1 MSIGETSIQHSWMC
15 EACGHLVP
23 VTDPDLA
30 ERREKAKCDRCG
42 HDFIGLKNKSLSMS
56 LAFSLTA
63 LVLYVPANLLPFMT
77 MELYGIRNS
86 ATIWQGV
93 VQLAE
98 SGSWFIALVV
108 VVASIVVPL
117 IKLLVLFFLALKS
130 KTERQR
136 VLKTRMYHWIEALGR
151 WSMLD
156 IYLLAVLVAIMK
168 LGPWTT
174 VEPEPGAL
182 LFALVVIFTM
192 LASGTFHSRLLW
204 RGHQHERAE
213 IAV

>member
-1 MSIGETSIQHSWMC
+1 MDSSGVSPAGGSVQTATPHWLC

-23 VTDPDLA
+23 VRDR
-30 ERREKAKCDRCG
+30 ERARCDRCG
-42 HDFIGLKNKSLSMS
+42 HDFAGLQRKSLSMS

-63 LVLYVPANLLPFMT
+63 LVLYLPANLLPFMS
-77 MELYGIRNS
+77 MELYGVRNS

-108 VVASIVVPL
+108 ALASIVVPL
-117 IKLLVLFFLALKS
+117 LKLAILFVLALRS
-130 KTERQR
+130 RSDRER
-136 VLKTRMYHWIEALGR
+136 LWKTRMYRWVEVLGR

-168 LGPWTT
+168 LGPWTS
-174 VEPEPGAL
+174 VEPGPGAL

-204 RGHQHERAE
+204 KGRDY
-213 IAV
+213 V